1 MMQHLVESGFNRF
14 IRPNAVGPNDGLQT
28 TAYTNLFGAQMAY
41 IYVFVAEGDVANFT
55 LRVMETD
62 GTTPQALANGA
73 QIWHN
78 DDVSAA
84 DQPER
89 QANGAT
95 LVVTGSTDDKYTI
108 FAVDPARLSDNYHSI
123 ALQVDTTPGNAVGA
137 NQAISA
143 HLVVLPARYK
153 GPRT

>member
-28 TAYTNLFGAQMAY
+28 TAYTNLSGAQMAY
-41 IYVFVAEGDVANFT
+41 IYVFVAEGDVANYT

-89 QANGAT
+89 QANGAA

-123 ALQVDTTPGNAVGA
+123 ALQVDTTPGAVDGR

-143 HLVVLPARYK
+143 HIIVLPARYK

>member
-1 MMQHLVESGFNRF
+1 MMQHLAESGLNYFV
-14 IRPNAVGPNDGLQT
+14 RPNAVGPNDGLQT
-28 TAYTNLFGAQMAY
+28 SPYVNLSDAQIAY
-41 IYVFVAEGDVANFT
+41 IYVFVAEGDNADYT

-62 GTTPQALANGA
+62 GTTPQQIANTV
-73 QIWHN
+73 QLWHN

-89 QANGAT
+89 QNNAAT
-95 LVVTGSTDDKYTI
+95 LIVTGSTDDKYTI

-123 ALQVDTTPGNAVGA
+123 ALQVDTTPGAVDGS

-143 HLVVLPARYK
+143 HIIVLPARYK
-153 GPRT
+153 GSKA